1 MEEYFRASLTPLITG
16 TKQEDERMI
25 YDNILQTIGNTPIV
39 RLNRMGPDHVE
50 LYVKVESFNP
60 MAYVK
65 DRLAFA
71 IINDAEQ
78 KGTLKPGQTVTEATS
93 GNTGI
98 ALAMVC
104 AAKGHPFVAVMADS
118 FSVERRQIMRGL
130 GAKVIL
136 TPAAE
141 RGSGMVKKAEELAEK
156 YGWFLARQFENP
168 ANPEFHANTTAPE
181 ILKDFAGKRLDYW
194 VTGYGTGGTMSGAGR
209 ILKAARPDLTV
220 VATEPEAATLLA
232 GNDWAP
238 HKIQGWTPDFIPKVL
253 DRDVYDQLLSV
264 SDDRA
269 IEVSRELAHKEGI
282 FTGISS
288 GATLATAL
296 DVAESAAAGSVILAM
311 LPDTG
316 ERYLSTPLFEGVNE
330 GSDDD
335 WLASQ

>member
-1 MEEYFRASLTPLITG
+1 
-16 TKQEDERMI
+16 MI
-25 YDNILQTIGNTPIV
+25 YNNILETIGDTPIV
-39 RLNRMGPDHVE
+39 RLHRVGPDHVE

-60 MAYVK
+60 MASVK

-78 KGTLKPGQTVTEATS
+78 KGTLKPGQTVVEATS

-104 AAKGHPFVAVMADS
+104 AAKGYPFVATMAES
-118 FSVERRQIMRGL
+118 FSVERRKIMRGL

-141 RGSGMVKKAEELAEK
+141 RGTGMVRKAEELAEK

-168 ANPEFHANTTAPE
+168 ANPEYHANTTGPE
-181 ILKDFAGKRLDYW
+181 ILRDFAGKRLDYW
-194 VTGYGTGGTMSGAGR
+194 VTGYGTGGTMTGAGKT
-209 ILKAARPDLTV
+209 IKAARPDITI
-220 VATEPEAATLLA
+220 VATEPAGAALLA
-232 GNDWAP
+232 GKEWSP
-238 HKIQGWTPDFIPKVL
+238 HKIQGWTPDFIPDVL
-253 DRDVYDQLLSV
+253 DRDIYDKLYSV
-264 SDDRA
+264 TDDRA
-269 IEVSRELAHKEGI
+269 IAVSRELAAQEGI

-296 DVAESAAAGSVILAM
+296 DVADEAAAGSVILAM

-335 WLASQ
+335 WLESL

>member
-1 MEEYFRASLTPLITG
+1 
-16 TKQEDERMI
+16 MI
-25 YDNILQTIGNTPIV
+25 YDNILQTIGNTPV
-39 RLNRMGPDHVE
+39 VHLNRMGPDHVE

-60 MAYVK
+60 MASVK

-71 IINDAEQ
+71 IINDAERD
-78 KGTLKPGQTVTEATS
+78 GTLKSGQTVIEATS

-104 AAKGHPFVAVMADS
+104 AAKGYPFVAIMADS

-141 RGSGMVKKAEELAEK
+141 RGTGMVKKSEELAEK
-156 YGWFLARQFENP
+156 HGWFLAKQFENP
-168 ANPEFHANTTAPE
+168 SNPAYHANTTAPE

-220 VATEPEAATLLA
+220 IATEPDAAALLA

-238 HKIQGWTPDFIPKVL
+238 HKIQGWTPDFIPEVL

-264 SDDRA
+264 NDDRA
-269 IEVSRELAHKEGI
+269 IEVARELACKEGI
-282 FTGISS
+282 FAGISS

-296 DVAESAAAGSVILAM
+296 AVAEDAAEGSVILAM

-335 WLASQ
+335 WLESL

>member
-1 MEEYFRASLTPLITG
+1 
-16 TKQEDERMI
+16 MI
-25 YDNILQTIGNTPIV
+25 YNNILETIGDTPIV
-39 RLNRMGPDHVE
+39 RLHRVGPDHVE

-60 MAYVK
+60 MASVK

-78 KGTLKPGQTVTEATS
+78 KGTLKPGQTVVEATS

-104 AAKGHPFVAVMADS
+104 AAKGYPFVATMAES
-118 FSVERRQIMRGL
+118 FSVERRKIMRGL

-141 RGSGMVKKAEELAEK
+141 RGTGMVRKAEELAEK

-168 ANPEFHANTTAPE
+168 ANPEYHANTTGPE
-181 ILKDFAGKRLDYW
+181 ILRDFAGKRLDYW
-194 VTGYGTGGTMSGAGR
+194 VTGYGTGGTMTGAGKT
-209 ILKAARPDLTV
+209 IKAARPDITI
-220 VATEPEAATLLA
+220 VATEPAGAALLA
-232 GNDWAP
+232 GKEWSP
-238 HKIQGWTPDFIPKVL
+238 HKIQGWTPDFIPDVL
-253 DRDVYDQLLSV
+253 DRDIFDKLYSV
-264 SDDRA
+264 TDDRA
-269 IEVSRELAHKEGI
+269 IAVSRELAAQEGI

-296 DVAESAAAGSVILAM
+296 DVADEAAAGSVILAM

-335 WLASQ
+335 WLESL

>member
-1 MEEYFRASLTPLITG
+1 
-16 TKQEDERMI
+16 MI

-39 RLNRMGPDHVE
+39 RLNRMGPEHAD

-60 MAYVK
+60 LASVK

-71 IINDAEQ
+71 IVNDAEQ
-78 KGTLKPGQTVTEATS
+78 KGTLEPGQTVVEATS

-104 AAKGHPFVAVMADS
+104 AAKGHPFVATMADS
-118 FSVERRQIMRGL
+118 FSVERRKIMRGL

-141 RGSGMVKKAEELAEK
+141 RGTGMVKKAEELAEK

-168 ANPEFHANTTAPE
+168 ANPEYHANTTGPE
-181 ILKDFAGKRLDYW
+181 ILRDFAGKRLDYW
-194 VTGYGTGGTMSGAGR
+194 VTGYGTGGTLSGAGKV
-209 ILKAARPDLTV
+209 LKAARPELTI
-220 VATEPEAATLLA
+220 VATEPAGAALLA
-232 GNDWAP
+232 GAEWAP
-238 HKIQGWTPDFIPKVL
+238 HKIQGWTPDFIPEVL
-253 DRDVYDQLLSV
+253 DRDVYDELLAV
-264 SDDRA
+264 TDDRA
-269 IEVSRELAHKEGI
+269 IEVSRELSHKEGI
-282 FTGISS
+282 FTGISA

-296 DVAESAAAGSVILAM
+296 DIAERAPEGTVILAM

-335 WLASQ
+335 WLQSL

>member
-1 MEEYFRASLTPLITG
+1 
-16 TKQEDERMI
+16 MI

-50 LYVKVESFNP
+50 LYGKVESFNP
-60 MAYVK
+60 MASVK

-78 KGTLKPGQTVTEATS
+78 KGTLQSGQTVIEATS

-104 AAKGHPFVAVMADS
+104 AAKGYPFVATMADS
-118 FSVERRQIMRGL
+118 FSIERRKIMRGL

-141 RGSGMVKKAEELAEK
+141 RGTGMVKKAEELAAK
-156 YGWFLARQFENP
+156 HGWFLASQFENP
-168 ANPEFHANTTAPE
+168 ANPEYHANTTAPE
-181 ILKDFAGKRLDYW
+181 ILRDFAGKRLDYW

-209 ILKAARPDLTV
+209 ILKAARPELTV
-220 VATEPEAATLLA
+220 VATEPEAAKLLA

-238 HKIQGWTPDFIPKVL
+238 HKIQGWTPDFIPEVL

-264 SDDRA
+264 NDDTA
-269 IEVSRELAHKEGI
+269 IEVARDLAHKEGI
-282 FTGISS
+282 FAGISS
-288 GATLATAL
+288 GATLAAAL
-296 DVAESAAAGSVILAM
+296 AIAESAAEGSVILAM
-311 LPDTG
+311 LPDTA

-330 GSDDD
+330 ESDDN
-335 WLASQ
+335 WLASL

>member
-1 MEEYFRASLTPLITG
+1 
-16 TKQEDERMI
+16 MI
-25 YDNILQTIGNTPIV
+25 YNNILETIGNTPVV

-50 LYVKVESFNP
+50 MYVKVESFNP
-60 MAYVK
+60 MASVK

-71 IINDAEQ
+71 IVNDAEQ
-78 KGTLKPGQTVTEATS
+78 KGVLKSGQTVVEATS

-118 FSVERRQIMRGL
+118 FSVERRKIMRGL

-141 RGSGMVKKAEELAEK
+141 RGSGMVRKTEELAAEH
-156 YGWFLARQFENP
+156 GWFLARQFENP
-168 ANPEFHANTTAPE
+168 ANPEYHRNTTGPE
-181 ILKDFAGKRLDYW
+181 ILSDFAGRRLDYW
-194 VTGYGTGGTMSGAGR
+194 VTGYGTGGTMTGAGEV
-209 ILKAARPDLTV
+209 LKAARPDLKI
-220 VATEPEAATLLA
+220 VATEPAGAALLA
-232 GNDWAP
+232 GKEWQP
-238 HKIQGWTPDFIPKVL
+238 HKIQGWTPDFIPDVL
-253 DRDVYDQLLSV
+253 DRNVYDELRSI

-269 IEVSRELAHKEGI
+269 IDVSRQLAAKEGI

-296 DVAESAAAGSVILAM
+296 DVAEEAPHGSVILAM

-316 ERYLSTPLFEGVNE
+316 ERYLSTPLFEGVVE
-330 GSDDD
+330 GSDDE
-335 WLASQ
+335 WLSGL